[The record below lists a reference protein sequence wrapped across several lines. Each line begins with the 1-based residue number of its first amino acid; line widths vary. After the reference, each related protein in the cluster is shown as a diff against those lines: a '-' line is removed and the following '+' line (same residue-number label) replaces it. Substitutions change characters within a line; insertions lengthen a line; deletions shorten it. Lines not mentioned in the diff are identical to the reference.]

1 MKLKLNKDG
10 SAVVRNGSPVYVM
23 GNGTERE
30 IDGAAAFKL
39 ALSKHFESSPV
50 MATLKLP
57 ADIIAA
63 SFGSHFDIQGGKL
76 VALDKH
82 GIKEYSS
89 SRPGE
94 VATFDEALGQLIDRY
109 PNKSMLLKEPDA
121 PGSAQV
127 PGQQQGKGG
136 TITRDSFDAMSP
148 SARAKYIT
156 GGGRIGDVDSAPAP
170 APAPPPPGSRN
181 ITRAAFDVLGPQAR
195 AMHFKNGGKVVD

>member
-1 MKLKLNKDG
+1 MKIKTTPDGKHAILK
-10 SAVVRNGSPVYVM
+10 NGVPLYVM
-23 GNGTERE
+23 DDGTERE

-39 ALSKHFESSPV
+39 ALSKHFEASPV
-50 MATLKLP
+50 MSRLKLP

-109 PNKSMLLKEPDA
+109 PNKSMLLKESGTQA
-121 PGSAQV
+121 PVQA

-148 SARAKYIT
+148 AARATYITGGGRVGDVASSAPSAPPSGSVTRAAFDALGPQERAKYIT
-156 GGGRIGDVDSAPAP
+156 GGG
-170 APAPPPPGSRN
+170 
-181 ITRAAFDVLGPQAR
+181 
-195 AMHFKNGGKVVD
+195 KVTD

>member
-1 MKLKLNKDG
+1 MKIKTTPDGKHAILK
-10 SAVVRNGSPVYVM
+10 NGVPLYVM
-23 GNGTERE
+23 ADGTERE

-39 ALSKHFESSPV
+39 ALSKHFEASPV
-50 MATLKLP
+50 MSRLKLP

-109 PNKSMLLKEPDA
+109 PNKSMLLKDVGA
-121 PGSAQV
+121 PGAAQA
-127 PGQQQGKGG
+127 PGEQPGKGG
-136 TITRDSFDAMSP
+136 TVTRAAFDAMP
-148 SARAKYIT
+148 PAARAKYIT
-156 GGGRIGDVDSAPAP
+156 GGGRIADVASAAP
-170 APAPPPPGSRN
+170 PAPPSGS
-181 ITRAAFDVLGPQAR
+181 ITRATFDTLNPQER
-195 AMHFKNGGKVVD
+195 AKYVTGGGKVAD

>member
-10 SAVVRNGSPVYVM
+10 SAVVRNGAPVYVM
-23 GNGTERE
+23 DDGTQRE

-39 ALSKHFESSPV
+39 ALSKHFEASPV
-50 MATLKLP
+50 MSRLKLP

-121 PGSAQV
+121 PGAAQA
-127 PGQQQGKGG
+127 PGQQPGKGG
-136 TITRDSFDAMSP
+136 TVTRAAFDAMP
-148 SARAKYIT
+148 PAARAKYIT
-156 GGGRIGDVDSAPAP
+156 GGGRVSDVTGAAAPASAPP
-170 APAPPPPGSRN
+170 QGS
-181 ITRAAFDVLGPQAR
+181 ITRANFDALGPQDR